1 MTIGFVL
8 RPLQLTAG
16 QLTASATAGVDAAF
30 PVANLLD
37 PQPKVVLGSQA
48 AGAAPYNLRI
58 DIDFGADT
66 SFDTLAVMFTNL
78 SAAATWTIFA
88 APAAAGS
95 LTETGPNTLVTG
107 AFGQAPQVP
116 GRRRHALWTGSAIS
130 RRWVR
135 IYLTEPT
142 LQSPAV
148 IRCGL
153 VLIGA
158 RWQPSDA
165 FRNYDLGS
173 GRGIEDQ
180 SIIRTLAGGESHAE
194 EGAKVPIWSAVWSG
208 LEHAEMRALWAIV
221 AERGTSR
228 PVLVV
233 EDPTAT
239 AGQNEAMHYGLL
251 TNIQQPFERTQAD
264 KTRIELRV
272 REML

>member
-1 MTIGFVL
+1 MSIGFVL

-16 QLTASATAGVDAAF
+16 QLSATATAGVDSAF
-30 PVANLLD
+30 PVTNLLD
-37 PQPKVVLGSQA
+37 RQPKVVLGSLA
-48 AGAAPYNLRI
+48 AGSAPYNLRI
-58 DIDFGADT
+58 DIDFGADV

-78 SAAATWTIFA
+78 SAAATWTIYA
-88 APAAAGS
+88 APASAGS
-95 LTETGPNTLVTG
+95 LAETGPNTLVTG
-107 AFGQAPQVP
+107 AFGIAPQVP
-116 GRRRHALWTGSAIS
+116 GRRRHALWTGAAVS

-135 IYLTEPT
+135 IYLTEPS

-165 FRNYDLGS
+165 FRNYDLGA
-173 GRGIEDQ
+173 GRGIDDQ
-180 SIIRTLAGGESHAE
+180 SIVRTLPGGESHAE
-194 EGAKVPIWSAVWSG
+194 EAAKVPIWSAVWSG
-208 LEHAEMRALWAIV
+208 LEHAEMRALWAII

-233 EDPTAT
+233 EDPSAT
-239 AGQNEAMHYGLL
+239 DGQNEAMHYGLL
-251 TNIQQPFERTQAD
+251 TNVQQPFERTQAN
-264 KTRIELRV
+264 KTRIEMRV